1 MKQKLRLPVSP
12 LFQLIRKNSQVISL
26 FMTLVFL
33 NMCISCSNYKTKTI
47 TTKSDTFAQ
56 KYNSKNRSNKYIIL
70 HTDTENWHL
79 NNPIINEDQK
89 EITGFLTPVVENHS
103 LFPINENPK
112 SRDLKKLK
120 TANKKLEIHFYTNN
134 SIKADN
140 NSQVIIPFSNIK
152 ELKVYETDTGKQ
164 IFNLIGYTAGTLAV
178 IAIIILATKSSCP
191 FIYIKEGNSYAFTG
205 ELYPGAVLPTL
216 ERTDY
221 LPLPNFKAQNEEYEL
236 KISNELLEIQYTD
249 LAQLVVINHSR
260 LNEVLLDQ
268 NGKQHTIA
276 KKETPEKVTSNNR
289 PMSIKPSLEKD
300 NNTYLFDEENY
311 TNKGM
316 NNIVLTFDKPTQTN
330 QAKLVLSTKNSLW
343 FDYVYGKFNEQFGSY
358 FNSFQKQQLK
368 VPGEKNIQWRNDQ
381 GIPLSVFVKSNNEW
395 VLIEKINPVGPMAFR
410 DLIIPIDLEKI
421 NTQKIEIKLEC
432 GFMFWEVDYAAI
444 DFSKDIPIEIHYVN
458 PFSAIDENGKNVT
471 NLLAKEDK
479 NYLIQP
485 NIGNEVVVKYHVT
498 SPKNGE
504 KQTVFLKNRGYYT
517 YIRDYKG
524 IPNFT
529 KLKTFREKGAL
540 SQFSKEEYTK
550 FNTISNL
557 NEIVLNHE

>member
-1 MKQKLRLPVSP
+1 MKKDISSAVSP
-12 LFQLIRKNSQVISL
+12 IFYLIRKNSQVISL
-26 FMTLVFL
+26 FMTIVFL
-33 NMCISCSNYKTKTI
+33 NLCISCSSYRTKTI
-47 TTKSDTFAQ
+47 TTKSDTFTK
-56 KYNSKNRSNKYIIL
+56 KYNSKNRSEKYIIV
-70 HTDTENWHL
+70 HTDTEIWHL

-89 EITGFLTPVVENHS
+89 EITGYLTPVVENHA
-103 LFPINENPK
+103 LYTLNENPK

-120 TANKKLEIHFYTNN
+120 TANKKIEIHFYTNN

-140 NSQVIIPFSNIK
+140 SSQVTIPFSNIK
-152 ELKVYETDTGKQ
+152 ELKVYEPDTGKK
-164 IFNLIGYTAGTLAV
+164 ILNIIGYSAGTLAV

-221 LPLPNFKAQNEEYEL
+221 LPLPNFTAQNEEYEL

-249 LAQLVVINHSR
+249 LAQLVVVNHSQF
-260 LNEVLLDQ
+260 NEVLLDQ
-268 NGKQHTIA
+268 NEKLHTIA
-276 KKETPEKVTSNNR
+276 KKETPENVTSNNR
-289 PMSIKPSLEKD
+289 PISIKPSLEKD
-300 NNTYLFDEENY
+300 SKSYLFDDENN
-311 TNKGM
+311 TNKGT
-316 NNIVLTFDKPTQTN
+316 NNIVLTFDKPAQTN

-358 FNSFQKQQLK
+358 FNTFQKQQLK
-368 VPGEKNIQWRNDQ
+368 VPAEKNIQWRNDQ
-381 GIPLSVFVKSNNEW
+381 SIPLSVYIKSNNEW

-410 DLIIPIDLEKI
+410 DLIVPIDLEKI
-421 NTQKIEIKLEC
+421 KSPKIEIKLEC
-432 GFMFWEVDYAAI
+432 GYMFWEVDYAAI
-444 DFSKDIPIEIHYVN
+444 DYSKDIPLETHYVN
-458 PFSAIDENGKNVT
+458 PFSAIDEKGNNVT
-471 NLLAKEDK
+471 DLLTKEDK
-479 NYLIQP
+479 NYLVQP
-485 NIGNEVVVKYHVT
+485 NIGNEVVIKYHVA
-498 SPKNGE
+498 SPKKEE

-524 IPNFT
+524 IPNFA